1 MFSILSYFS
10 HETAFFKCL
19 HVCVGK
25 SKHRLNQIWSKSN
38 TVFLFFWQ
46 GILLLTFSPSN
57 SPMKMHSCLYQ
68 VGIMQWTCLAVAYKL
83 GIMIEACIRKVH
95 WLTCDLLKPLGEWW
109 RNLFLKLFPF
119 KIMATFCTSRYK
131 ISSYRFLCPPSLTYF
146 KGTLHFFLK

>member
-1 MFSILSYFS
+1 MCVFYLVLFFPWDS
-10 HETAFFKCL
+10 FFKCL
-19 HVCVGK
+19 CVWVSANTDSTRSGLK
-25 SKHRLNQIWSKSN
+25 AIQI
-38 TVFLFFWQ
+38 FWQ

-131 ISSYRFLCPPSLTYF
+131 ISSYRFLCPPFWLTLKELYTFFF
-146 KGTLHFFLK
+146 K